1 MMEQD
6 YTSSETALH
15 ISCNTSK
22 IAKKDFALADS
33 PLVLVAGAEGAGLS
47 RLVRQTC
54 DTVVSIPISR
64 TVESLNAAVAAGIG
78 LYEVDRLRRRARPGR
93 D

>member
-1 MMEQD
+1 MD
-6 YTSSETALH
+6 DL
-15 ISCNTSK
+15 
-22 IAKKDFALADS
+22 ALADS

-64 TVESLNAAVAAGIG
+64 TVESLNAAVATGIG